1 MATRWD
7 EKPLTPGAGVLF
19 PVLLLQP
26 SGNTVGMGLLL
37 GKFGGGSTA
46 PLSFCFSSEEIM
58 TGKIP
63 ICQKKNIG
71 GKGRRER
78 KSLGRTLFHPS
89 M

>member
-63 ICQKKNIG
+63 ICQKK
-71 GKGRRER
+71 KKHRRER
-78 KSLGRTLFHPS
+78 EKGEEESREDPFPP
-89 M
+89 